1 MITHVLYDI
10 NAWSFILMIVLVF
23 IIMTSFCVIIEAN
36 LKSAHITFFIGLI
49 GLSLLTCYESYTYY
63 TGNQKPI
70 YDNFTVVRMNGHLKL
85 DSKNSHYKSV
95 ILPIA
100 DETDQD
106 YSVNYQGKVYTVP
119 KNP

>member
-1 MITHVLYDI
+1 MITPALYDF
-10 NAWSFILMIVLVF
+10 NVWSVILLIVLIF
-23 IIMTSFCVIIEAN
+23 IIMTSFSVIIEAN
-36 LKSAHITFFIGLI
+36 LKGAKITLFLGLL
-49 GLSLLTCYESYTYY
+49 GLVLLTCYNGYTCYMS
-63 TGNQKPI
+63 NSKPF
-70 YDNFTVVRMNGHLKL
+70 YDNFTVVRMSGHLKI

-106 YSVNYQGKVYTVP
+106 YLVNYQGKVYTVP